1 MSLRRSAVPSERTE
15 DFHLRLN
22 HCVRCWRPSSPSPT
36 TKVIRYSWPPPRIY
50 LAQDT
55 RSCIAD
61 MSGNVAFVMRP
72 WPGAMGNIGAT
83 VEIRQHPAAEGEKT
97 GATGDAAA
105 VGGGWWRVVAASGGY
120 LWPASAAKI
129 ARRLGFNISP
139 PTLSR
144 SFL

>member
-1 MSLRRSAVPSERTE
+1 MSANEVCSTQLSHHKELRTFICAVTIVSGGGGQT
-15 DFHLRLN
+15 
-22 HCVRCWRPSSPSPT
+22 VRPRQQKVSNIPRRPF
-36 TKVIRYSWPPPRIY
+36 RIY
-50 LAQDT
+50 LALGI
-55 RSCIAD
+55 RSGIAD
-61 MSGNVAFVMRP
+61 MSGNVAFVVRP

-97 GATGDAAA
+97 GATGEAAAAAAA
-105 VGGGWWRVVAASGGY
+105 VASAGY

-139 PTLSR
+139 PTRGR

>member
-1 MSLRRSAVPSERTE
+1 MSLRRSAVLSEGTE

-36 TKVIRYSWPPPRIY
+36 TKVIRYSSPPPPPPQIY
-50 LAQDT
+50 LARDT

-61 MSGNVAFVMRP
+61 MSGNVAFVMRR
-72 WPGAMGNIGAT
+72 WPGATGNIGAT

-97 GATGDAAA
+97 GATGHA
-105 VGGGWWRVVAASGGY
+105 AASGGY